1 MGGTRTRDR
10 HAHVARQSGDKRNA
24 AATAAPQDFI
34 FTLHERAGNQAVQRL
49 LKGGLPLVLL
59 DPRLRQKLR
68 RQGVRREY
76 AERRLKPEELQGLLM
91 VQLPPGSDLSSPE
104 SADPKRRSDEFVV
117 ASDQFGVTITH
128 PASESQVRV
137 VEKEHRYRPEDW
149 TYETVHWPNET
160 PAIGYNLVKGPG
172 GGVDQVLIATG
183 PGAWV
188 ETSEPAPYEGAKE
201 TELQDEWEHGGRPLR
216 FGTFDVTVVE
226 MPDNDLV
233 PLPGENIDVEML
245 LAAGGKL
252 RSPDRRT
259 WRGAITHE
267 EMVMFWGMLIAQAA
281 MAAIPLAGELL
292 EAAMVAT
299 EAGEAAGELGE
310 AADFVSDV
318 VGGETPVP
326 EAPAGELPSVAPEIE
341 LPVEEPLVAADEAAS
356 EGSVSRIASST
367 KRTTRYYRQRT
378 PTPEYVRGELPGE
391 SLESEGAAKDVASA
405 SRAQEAASERGAATP
420 GKTTAVSQRELA
432 PGVTARR
439 TEISGWTSIP
449 ERDVA
454 VDPELVHEHAEAI
467 GHELRPA
474 GALDQVDEGGFPGK
488 YYASHA
494 EKQQIVVRPDEPVG
508 VSRPMCN
515 DCIRF
520 FQREAAYQ
528 GKPVT
533 VSDPQATRVF
543 SPDGSITEYWKGE
556 SILRLDAGGS
566 VLALPAVR

>member
-1 MGGTRTRDR
+1 MGGTRDR
-10 HAHVARQSGDKRNA
+10 QARVGKHAGDKQNA

-34 FTLHERAGNQAVQRL
+34 FTLQQRAGNQAVQRL
-49 LKGGLPLVLL
+49 LKGGLPLVIS
-59 DPRLRQKLR
+59 DPRFRQELR

-76 AERRLKPEELQGLLM
+76 AERQLKPEELQGLLM
-91 VQLPPGSDLSSPE
+91 IQLPPTSDLSSPE
-104 SADPKRRSDEFVV
+104 AADPKRRSDEFVV

-128 PASESQVRV
+128 PASECQVRV
-137 VEKEHRYRPEDW
+137 VEKEHRYKPEDW

-160 PAIGYNLVKGPG
+160 PAIAYNLVKGPD

-201 TELQDEWEHGGRPLR
+201 TELVEEWEHGGRPLR
-216 FGTFDVTVVE
+216 FGTFDVTIVE

-233 PLPGENIDVEML
+233 PLPGENIDVGML

-252 RSPDRRT
+252 RTPDRRT
-259 WRGAITHE
+259 WRGAITHL

-292 EAAMVAT
+292 EAAAIAT
-299 EAGEAAGELGE
+299 EAGGAAAELGD
-310 AADFVSDV
+310 AADVVADV
-318 VGGETPVP
+318 IGETPVP
-326 EAPAGELPSVAPEIE
+326 DAPAGEMPSVAPEME
-341 LPVEEPLVAADEAAS
+341 LPAEDPLVAPDEAAS
-356 EGSVSRIASST
+356 EESTSRIAAST

-391 SLESEGAAKDVASA
+391 SLEPSEGAARDVARA
-405 SRAQEAASERGAATP
+405 ARAQESALEKGAATP
-420 GKTTAVSQRELA
+420 GKTTSVSQRELA
-432 PGVTARR
+432 PGVTARQ
-439 TEISGWTSIP
+439 TEVSGWTSIP

-467 GHELRPA
+467 GHDLRPA

-508 VSRPMCN
+508 VSRPMCD

-528 GKPVT
+528 QRPVT
-533 VSDPQATRVF
+533 VSDPQTTRVF
-543 SPDGSITEYWKGE
+543 FRDGSITEYWKDG
-556 SILRLDAGGS
+556 SVVRLDAGGS
-566 VLALPAVR
+566 VRALPAVR